1 MKVAAPASAHSGV
14 EASVVVE
21 VRACTVRQ
29 GWAFVAALG
38 QASHSPDLRLL
49 EERQNSSPVLAAT
62 GRHWH
67 QQLLLS
73 AIDLVL

>member
-29 GWAFVAALG
+29 SWAFVAALG

-49 EERQNSSPVLAAT
+49 EER
-62 GRHWH
+62 
-67 QQLLLS
+67 
-73 AIDLVL
+73 